1 METKQNYKHAF
12 LIGLYQNPDY
22 AATLV
27 ESLRGERSNIYVHIN
42 PLYLHD
48 FKDFMAR
55 YSMDNDVQVI
65 HTQPTKW
72 GGYSLLRQI
81 LDLLRL
87 AMQDESNGYFH
98 MLTGQDILI
107 KPLTELYQFFD
118 ANSERNY
125 LAYGKNLMLNPQK
138 GYLLGLNR
146 SQYYHLFDLLNYRGN
161 MFHRQVEKY
170 LVKAQQ
176 LFHIKRKWPF
186 PNYYQGSGW
195 FSLNR
200 MAVTEIMEWLLVNH
214 KVVEYTFAPDE
225 VIFQSILLNSK
236 TDYHV
241 INDNLRLILWN
252 NQGEIGSPVILTEQH
267 FAQIKSSHCF
277 FARKIHPVKSK
288 RLIELIQNQIF
299 NIE

>member
-1 METKQNYKHAF
+1 M
-12 LIGLYQNPDY
+12 
-22 AATLV
+22 
-27 ESLRGERSNIYVHIN
+27 
-42 PLYLHD
+42 
-48 FKDFMAR
+48 
-55 YSMDNDVQVI
+55 
-65 HTQPTKW
+65 
-72 GGYSLLRQI
+72 
-81 LDLLRL
+81 RL
-87 AMQDESNGYFH
+87 AIQDESNGYFH

-118 ANSERNY
+118 VNSERNY
-125 LAYGKNLMLNPQK
+125 LSYGKNLMLNPQK

-161 MFHRQVEKY
+161 MFHRQVEKFF
-170 LVKAQQ
+170 VKAQQ

-200 MAVTEIMEWLLVNH
+200 MAVTEITEWFQANH

-252 NQGEIGSPVILTEQH
+252 NQGEVGSPVILTKQH
-267 FAQIKSSHCF
+267 FDQIKSSHYF

-288 RLIELIQNQIF
+288 QLIELIQNQIF

>member
-1 METKQNYKHAF
+1 M
-12 LIGLYQNPDY
+12 
-22 AATLV
+22 
-27 ESLRGERSNIYVHIN
+27 
-42 PLYLHD
+42 
-48 FKDFMAR
+48 
-55 YSMDNDVQVI
+55 
-65 HTQPTKW
+65 

-125 LAYGKNLMLNPQK
+125 LSYGKDQMLSPQK

-146 SQYYHLFDLLNYRGN
+146 SQYYHLFDLINYRGN

-170 LVKAQQ
+170 FVKAQQ

-186 PNYYQGSGW
+186 SNYYQGSGW

-200 MAVTEIMEWLLVNH
+200 MAVTEIMEWLQANH

-236 TDYHV
+236 TDYHI
-241 INDNLRLILWN
+241 INDNLRLIQWN
-252 NQGEIGSPVILTEQH
+252 NQGEVGSPVILTEQH
-267 FAQIKSSHCF
+267 FAQIKSSHSF

-299 NIE
+299 NLE